1 MLPRKKEAPGPRR
14 SSPIKIAFV
23 DDHPTIRQGLA
34 LAFQKEI
41 AFKVCGEA
49 STCAETLS
57 LLDTNPPDV
66 LLIDLSL
73 QDGSGLELI
82 KQIRSRYP
90 AVKMLVY
97 TMHEEQFFA
106 ARVIRAGASGFVNKA
121 ESLDTLMEAIGKVIQ
136 GRIHL
141 SPAMTDQVLSS
152 SLGGKEGGE
161 RSHTDQN
168 RQHSPRDLSDR
179 ELEVFELIG
188 QGKTT
193 HQIADLLHL
202 SIKTIETHRENIKR
216 KLNLSTHVEL
226 QRAAFFWVLDRP

>member
-1 MLPRKKEAPGPRR
+1 MLPRRKEAPGPRR

-34 LAFQKEI
+34 LAFEKEP
-41 AFKVCGEA
+41 AFSVCGEA
-49 STCAETLS
+49 GTCAETFS
-57 LLDTNPPDV
+57 LLEANPPDV

-161 RSHTDQN
+161 LP
-168 RQHSPRDLSDR
+168 SPRDLSDR

>member
-1 MLPRKKEAPGPRR
+1 
-14 SSPIKIAFV
+14 
-23 DDHPTIRQGLA
+23 
-34 LAFQKEI
+34 
-41 AFKVCGEA
+41 
-49 STCAETLS
+49 
-57 LLDTNPPDV
+57 V

-161 RSHTDQN
+161 LP
-168 RQHSPRDLSDR
+168 SPRDLSDR